1 MSSVNS
7 IMVNIRSLLGASA
20 AIKAGGAS
28 QDPVR
33 ASIDLAAMNPSNPAT
48 AAQVMGCNCSVNPS
62 GLSPAE
68 IAAAQ
73 AKNGVTK

>member
-7 IMVNIRSLLGASA
+7 IMVNIRSLLTASSA
-20 AIKAGGAS
+20 LKAGGAA
-28 QDPVR
+28 QEPVQT
-33 ASIDLAAMNPSNPAT
+33 SLNLAAMNPANPAT

-73 AKNGVTK
+73 AKNAGK